1 MSMRTP
7 AAGRAV
13 LFLFAI
19 LIAWTCVL
27 GPSEVRGEYTP
38 VFKPFHD
45 RKGSLW
51 IAVRKFTEGKKTKYL
66 AIDSKSLKASIMED
80 EMMGKAAGDAE
91 WKATPYA
98 RALKKHN
105 AASTGLQDAGLRHG
119 TRDSLF
125 LTIDLCPS
133 TKKMDADLFKALS
146 ELGNLKGAPLPV
158 AIAVSGMWMR
168 KHEEELASILAL
180 EKKGAISITWVNHTM
195 THPYDTDRPL
205 EENFLLKPG
214 VDFEK
219 EVLENEEELIRR
231 GLVPSPFFRFPG
243 LVSDKALLKRLER
256 LSLIPVG
263 ADAWLAKGAAPQNG
277 SIILVHGNGNEPLG
291 VKKLIE
297 FFEANKKELETG
309 ELRFL
314 PLREA
319 VSR

>member
-1 MSMRTP
+1 MNAP
-7 AAGRAV
+7 AASRAA

-19 LIAWTCVL
+19 LMAWTCVL
-27 GPSEVRGEYTP
+27 GPSEVRSEYTP

-51 IAVRKFTEGKKTKYL
+51 IAVRKFTEEKKTKYL
-66 AIDSKSLKASIMED
+66 AIDPKSLKASIVKD
-80 EMMGKAAGDAE
+80 EMMGKAARDSE

-98 RALKKHN
+98 KALKKYN
-105 AASTGLQDAGLRHG
+105 GPYSGAQNAGLSHG
-119 TRDSLF
+119 ALDGLF

-133 TKKMDADLFKALS
+133 TKKMDAELFKALS
-146 ELGNLKGAPLPV
+146 EMGYLRGAPLPV

-168 KHEEELASILAL
+168 KHEEELASILEL
-180 EKKGAISITWVNHTM
+180 EKKKAISITWVNHTM
-195 THPYDTDRPL
+195 THPYDADRPL

-243 LVSDKALLKRLER
+243 LVSDKALFTRLER
-256 LSLIPVG
+256 LSLIPIG
-263 ADAWLAKGAAPQNG
+263 ADAWLAKGEAPQKG

-291 VKKLIE
+291 VRKLLE
-297 FFEANKKELETG
+297 FFETKKKELETG

-314 PLREA
+314 PLRDA
-319 VSR
+319 IAR